1 MKKTVI
7 GLLCFIIG
15 AVLVSFAAGSA
26 AAPEPSPFAQED
38 VRLFRDKCGSC
49 HGWKKAVDYFPG
61 KTAEKRSAVIE
72 RMRAKKPGFITD
84 AESARIKKLLSGD
97 SLKAVG
103 AAVETLDKK
112 TGAEPS
118 PSKTST
124 AKTKT
129 SKEKTGDAAEK
140 KATEAV
146 AFAPED
152 VRLFRDKCGSCHGW
166 KKAVDYF
173 PGKTAEKR
181 SAVID
186 RMRAKNPG
194 FITDAESAR
203 IKKLLSGDNLKA
215 VGGAVEEMEKKESE
229 KKSEGE
235 REDAGAAAA
244 AGFTGG
250 GGAPKAMKVSH
261 GAAMFVSFLLLGIY
275 VVATGVKRRYKT
287 AAASIKFDWKK
298 HVFRGKLYV
307 VITLAGF
314 GGGLL
319 IYALDGFGAP
329 GPHFIAGAAV
339 ASLYLIGGIA
349 GLRLSRGKA
358 PAGMKHLHF
367 AATISATIIYLFSIA
382 SGVSLAIKS

>member
-1 MKKTVI
+1 MKKPV
-7 GLLCFIIG
+7 LVLMCLIIG
-15 AVLVSFAAGSA
+15 ALFVSVSTRLSA
-26 AAPEPSPFAQED
+26 SSEPEAFAQDD
-38 VRLFRDKCGSC
+38 VRLFRDKCGAC

-72 RMRAKKPGFITD
+72 RMRAKKPGFISD

-97 SLKAVG
+97 NLKAVG

-112 TGAEPS
+112 TGDEPS
-118 PSKTST
+118 PSKSSM
-124 AKTKT
+124 AKPKT
-129 SKEKTGDAAEK
+129 SKGKAGDAAEK

-152 VRLFRDKCGSCHGW
+152 VKLFRDKCGSCHGW

-181 SAVID
+181 LAVIE
-186 RMRAKNPG
+186 RMRAKKPG

-203 IKKLLSGDNLKA
+203 IKKLLSGEDLKA
-215 VGGAVEEMEKKESE
+215 VGGAVEEMEKKESK

-235 REDAGAAAA
+235 REDAGAVAA
-244 AGFTGG
+244 AGFTWG

-275 VVATGVKRRYKT
+275 VVATGVKRRCRT
-287 AAASIKFDWKK
+287 AAAPFKFDWKK

-339 ASLYLIGGIA
+339 ATLYLIGGIA
-349 GLRLSRGKA
+349 GLRLARGKA

>member
-1 MKKTVI
+1 MKKAAFI
-7 GLLCFIIG
+7 SICFLVG
-15 AVLVSFAAGSA
+15 AFFAMFSAKLAVTTDPGS
-26 AAPEPSPFAQED
+26 FAQED

-97 SLKAVG
+97 NLKAVG

-112 TGAEPS
+112 TDDEPS
-118 PSKTST
+118 PSKAST
-124 AKTKT
+124 AKQKI
-129 SKEKTGDAAEK
+129 SKGKAKDSADK

-146 AFAPED
+146 SFAPED
-152 VRLFRDKCGSCHGW
+152 IRLFRDKCGSCHGW

-181 SAVID
+181 SAVIE
-186 RMRAKNPG
+186 RMRSKKPG
-194 FITDAESAR
+194 FITDAESAL

-215 VGGAVEEMEKKESE
+215 VGAAVEEMEKKESE

-244 AGFTGG
+244 AGFAGS
-250 GGAPKAMKVSH
+250 GGAPKAMKTSH
-261 GAAMFVSFLLLGIY
+261 GAAMFVSFLILGIY
-275 VVATGVKRRYKT
+275 MVATGVKRRYKI
-287 AAASIKFDWKK
+287 AAAAFKFDWKK

-349 GLRLSRGKA
+349 GLRLARGKA

-382 SGVSLAIKS
+382 SGVSMALK